1 MFKNYVI
8 VTLRNIKKQK
18 AYAFISIAGFAV
30 GLATCILI
38 LLYVIHELSYDKFHA
53 NSNRIFRIGVEGNL
67 SGTYVK
73 YPLSNLGTGP
83 TMLKDYPEVES
94 FTRIY
99 SLDRMPVEHNKISFY
114 EERMLY
120 ADDSFFEVFSF
131 SLNQGNP
138 KSALVAPY
146 CIVLTQDMAR
156 KYFGDEPAMGR
167 QLKLNNRFD
176 YTVTGIMENC
186 PANSHLQFDALCS
199 IETFYVIRNREVEE
213 WTNFNN
219 YTYLLLRKN
228 VDSAEFTGKFTVFID
243 NYMSIFKK
251 MLGGSIGFFIQP
263 ITDIHLHSKLGY
275 DTPGN
280 SDIAYVYIFSA
291 IAFFILLIACI
302 NFMNLATARSSGR
315 AKEVGLRKVMG
326 ADKRMLIK
334 QFLAESMLYCIVSLA
349 AALGLVKLALPVFS
363 SIAGVELGFHF
374 GEMPWLI
381 PAFIGFTLFAGLLA
395 GSYPAFFLSSF
406 EPVNVMRGSLKAG
419 AANSRFRSVLVVV
432 QFVISITLISGTSV
446 MLSQLR
452 FMKNKHLGFDKEH
465 VVVIPLMD
473 QSIRDKI
480 PAIKTA
486 LKSYSTVL
494 NVSAA
499 SDLPGSYPDYSIFV
513 PEGYTIEQTQL
524 MHRINCDIDL
534 IATLGMEIKEGRDFS
549 TEFSTDP
556 EDSIIINETAAA
568 KYGWDKPLGKEIG
581 FFEGDKMGKVRPRRV
596 IGIVKDFHV
605 RSLHDKIL
613 PLLLTNGKN
622 YLDEIA
628 VRIKP
633 GNTAGTLDQ
642 LRSEW
647 KKFDPDRPFDYY
659 FLDSNFNQ
667 QYQKDER
674 LNKII
679 AYFTIFA
686 IVVACLGLYAM
697 ASFMAE
703 QRFKEIGIRK
713 TLGASVAGIV
723 VLISKDVTRLI
734 LIANL
739 IALPIAYIILHR
751 WLESFAYRTGIS
763 VVTFVL
769 SAVTVF
775 VIGYST
781 IAYQSIKAALLNP
794 VDAIRSE

>member
-8 VTLRNIKKQK
+8 ITLRNITKQK
-18 AYAFISIAGFAV
+18 AYAFINIAGFAV

-38 LLYVIHELSYDKFHA
+38 LLYVIHELSYDKFHTNA
-53 NSNRIFRIGVEGNL
+53 DRIYRIGVEGNL
-67 SGTYVK
+67 SGEFVQ

-83 TMLKDYPEVES
+83 TMLKDFPEVES

-99 SLDRMPVEHNKISFY
+99 GLNRMPVERNKTSFY
-114 EERMLY
+114 EERLFY
-120 ADDSFFEVFSF
+120 ADESFFEVFSF
-131 SLNQGNP
+131 SLLQGNP
-138 KSALVAPY
+138 DSALVAPY
-146 CIVLTQDMAR
+146 SVVLTQDMVR
-156 KYFGDEPAMGR
+156 KYFGDKPAMGER
-167 QLKLNNRFD
+167 LRLNNRYD

-199 IETFYVIRNREVEE
+199 IETFYVIRNRELDE
-213 WTNFNN
+213 WTSFNN
-219 YTYLLLRKN
+219 YTYLLLGEN
-228 VDSAEFTGKFTVFID
+228 VDPAEFTGKFPAFID
-243 NYMSIFKK
+243 NYMAALKK
-251 MLGGSIGFFIQP
+251 VLGGEIGFFIQP
-263 ITDIHLHSKLGY
+263 MIDIHLHSKLGY

-326 ADKRMLIK
+326 AEKRMLIK
-334 QFLAESMLYCIVSLA
+334 QFLAESMLYCIVSLLA
-349 AALGLVKLALPVFS
+349 AVGLVKLVLPVFG

-395 GSYPAFFLSSF
+395 GSYPAFFLSAF

-419 AANSRFRSVLVVV
+419 SANSRFRSVLVVV
-432 QFVISITLISGTSV
+432 QFVISITLISGTAV
-446 MLSQLR
+446 MLGQLR
-452 FMKNKHLGFDKEH
+452 FMKNKHLGFDQEH

-473 QSIRDKI
+473 QSMEDKI

-486 LKSYSTVL
+486 LKAYSTVL

-499 SDLPGSYPDYSIFV
+499 SDLPGSYPDYNIYV

-524 MHRINCDIDL
+524 MHRINCDIDF
-534 IATLGMEIKEGRDFS
+534 IATLGMEIKEGRNFS
-549 TEFSTDP
+549 REFATDP

-568 KYGWDKPLGKEIG
+568 KYGWEEPLGKTIG
-581 FFEGDKMGKVRPRRV
+581 VFEGEKMSDVRPRTV
-596 IGIVKDFHV
+596 IGVVKDFHV

-613 PLLLTNGKN
+613 PLLFTNQQD
-622 YLDEIA
+622 YFEEIA

-633 GNTAGTLDQ
+633 GNIAGTLDQ
-642 LRSEW
+642 LRGEW

-686 IVVACLGLYAM
+686 IAVACLGLYGM

-739 IALPIAYIILHR
+739 IALPIAYIVLHR

-763 VVTFVL
+763 AGTFIL

-781 IAYQSIKAALLNP
+781 IAYQSIKAALLDP
-794 VDAIRSE
+794 VEAIRSE

>member
-1 MFKNYVI
+1 MFKNYVTI
-8 VTLRNIKKQK
+8 TLRNIVKQK
-18 AYAFISIAGFAV
+18 AYSFINIAGFAV

-38 LLYVIHELSYDKFHA
+38 LLYVIHELSYDKFHTNA
-53 NSNRIFRIGVEGNL
+53 DRIYRIGVEGNL
-67 SGTYVK
+67 SGEFVQ

-83 TMLKDYPEVES
+83 TMLKDFPEVEG

-99 SLDRMPVEHNKISFY
+99 PLDRMPVEHNKKSFY
-114 EERMLY
+114 EERLFY
-120 ADDSFFEVFSF
+120 VDESFFEVFSF
-131 SLNQGNP
+131 PLLQGNSE
-138 KSALVAPY
+138 SALVAPY
-146 CIVLTQDMAR
+146 SIVLTQDMAR
-156 KYFGDEPAMGR
+156 KYFGDEPAMGEQVR
-167 QLKLNNRFD
+167 LNNRYD
-176 YTVTGIMENC
+176 YAVTGIMENC

-199 IETFYVIRNREVEE
+199 IESFYVIRNRDLDE

-219 YTYLLLRKN
+219 YTYLLLGKN
-228 VDSAEFTGKFTVFID
+228 IDPAEFTEKFPAFID
-243 NYMSIFKK
+243 NYMAALKK
-251 MLGGSIGFFIQP
+251 VLGGEIGFFVQP
-263 ITDIHLHSKLGY
+263 VIDIHLHSKLGY

-280 SDIAYVYIFSA
+280 SDITYIYIFSA

-326 ADKRMLIK
+326 AEKRMLIK
-334 QFLAESMLYCIVSLA
+334 QFLAESMLYCIVSLLA
-349 AALGLVKLALPVFS
+349 AVGLVKLALPVFG

-395 GSYPAFFLSSF
+395 GSYPAFFLSAF
-406 EPVNVMRGSLKAG
+406 EPVNVMRGSFKAG

-432 QFVISITLISGTSV
+432 QFIISITLISGTAV
-446 MLSQLR
+446 MLGQLR
-452 FMKNKHLGFDKEH
+452 YMKNKNLGFDEEH

-473 QSIRDKI
+473 QSMEDKI

-499 SDLPGSYPDYSIFV
+499 SDLPGSYPDYNIYV
-513 PEGYTIEQTQL
+513 PEGFTIEQTQL
-524 MHRINCDIDL
+524 MHRINCDIDF
-534 IATLGMEIKEGRDFS
+534 IATLGMEIKEGRNFS
-549 TEFSTDP
+549 IEFATDP
-556 EDSIIINETAAA
+556 EDSVVINETAAA
-568 KYGWDKPLGKEIG
+568 KYGWDEPLGKKIG
-581 FFEGDKMGKVRPRRV
+581 VFEGERMTDVRPRKV
-596 IGIVKDFHV
+596 IGVVKDFHV

-613 PLLLTNGKN
+613 PLLLTNQQD
-622 YLDEIA
+622 YFEEIA

-633 GNTAGTLDQ
+633 GNIAGTMDQ
-642 LRSEW
+642 LRAEW
-647 KKFDPDRPFDYY
+647 KKFDPDRPFEYY

-667 QYQKDER
+667 QYEKDES
-674 LNKII
+674 LNRII
-679 AYFTIFA
+679 AYFTVFA
-686 IVVACLGLYAM
+686 IAVACLGLYGM

-723 VLISKDVTRLI
+723 VLISKDVMRLL

-739 IALPIAYIILHR
+739 IALPIAYAVLHR
-751 WLESFAYRTGIS
+751 WLEGFAYRTGIS
-763 VVTFVL
+763 AGTFVL
-769 SAVTVF
+769 SAVIVF

-781 IAYQSIKAALLNP
+781 IAYQSIKAALLDP
-794 VDAIRSE
+794 VEAIRSE